1 MIEMREKLKSTIDE
15 VLLGLN
21 NNLGSEKNIQLN
33 HQGFHILKS
42 AMIPFSP
49 QYPQKM

>member
-1 MIEMREKLKSTIDE
+1 MREKLKSEIDE

-21 NNLGSEKNIQLN
+21 NLGSEKNIQSN
-33 HQGFHILKS
+33 HQRFHILKS

-49 QYPQKM
+49 QYLQKM